1 MTAIHDEPGHDEPG
15 LQRNPANFV
24 SLSPLSF
31 LARAADVFP
40 ERPAVIYGARRY
52 NWRDVRDRARRLAS
66 ALAGH
71 GVMQGDVVAMVAANT
86 PELFEAHFGVPLS
99 GAILNTINT
108 RLDADTVAYIL
119 DHGGAKVLL
128 TDTEFAPMV
137 RAALARMTGAKP
149 LVIDIVDGSAKGGQN
164 PDDRLGAKTYDDFIA
179 AGDPDYLWHLPQD
192 EWQSLSLNYT
202 SGTSGRPKG
211 VLYHHRG
218 AYLMSMG
225 TVVGWGLT
233 SHPTYLYTVPMFHCN
248 GWGHVWTLALVAG
261 TAVLCRYVGAKAIFD
276 AIADHRITHL
286 GGAPVVLGMLVNAPA
301 DERRPL
307 PHKVQVM
314 TAGAPPPSAVLAR
327 MAELGFEVMQV
338 YGLTETYGHVVH
350 CAWQAE
356 WDQLPFAEQAEMK
369 ARQGVRFPITEGL
382 ELRDPETGATPPA
395 DGQAMGEILL
405 RGNTV
410 MKGYH
415 KDRAATEKAFK
426 DGFFHSGD
434 IAVRHPNGYVEIK
447 DRLKD
452 VIISGGENVSSIEI
466 ESRLFKHAAVS
477 LAAVVAKPDPK
488 WGEVPCAFVELKPGA
503 DVTEAELIAFC
514 REALAG
520 FKTPK
525 RVIFGELPKTSTG
538 KIQKF
543 LLREQ
548 AKAL

>member
-1 MTAIHDEPGHDEPG
+1 MTAFVDEPG
-15 LQRNPANFV
+15 LERNPANFV

-40 ERPAVIYGARRY
+40 DRPAVIYGARRY
-52 NWRDVRDRARRLAS
+52 DWQAVRARAARLAS
-66 ALAGH
+66 ALAMQ
-71 GVMQGDVVAMVAANT
+71 GVGRGDVVAVIAANT
-86 PELFEAHFGVPLS
+86 PELFEAHFGVPLC
-99 GAILNTINT
+99 GGILNTVNT
-108 RLDADTVAYIL
+108 RLDADTIAYIL
-119 DHGGAKVLL
+119 DHGGARVLL
-128 TDTEFAPMV
+128 TDTEFAGPV
-137 RAALARMTGAKP
+137 RAALASMTGPRP
-149 LVIDIVDGSAKGGQN
+149 LVVDIVDPLARGGQTAQ
-164 PDDRLGAKTYDDFIA
+164 DRLGEMTYEDFIA
-179 AGDPDYLWHLPQD
+179 AGDPAYPWRLPED

-218 AYLMSMG
+218 AYLMSLG
-225 TVVGWGLT
+225 TVVGWGLPP
-233 SHPTYLYTVPMFHCN
+233 HPTYLYTVPMFHCN
-248 GWGHVWTLALVAG
+248 GWGHAWTLALVAG
-261 TAVLCRYVGAKAIFD
+261 TAVLCRYVGAKAIFA
-276 AIADHRITHL
+276 AIAEHRITHL
-286 GGAPVVLGMLVNAPA
+286 GGAPVVLGMLVNAPEE
-301 DERRPL
+301 ERRSFD
-307 PHKVQVM
+307 HAVKVM
-314 TAGAPPPSAVLAR
+314 TAGAPPPSAVLAK

-338 YGLTETYGHVVH
+338 YGLTETFGHVVH
-350 CAWQAE
+350 CAWQPQ
-356 WDQLPFAEQAEMK
+356 WDALPFAEQAEMK
-369 ARQGVRFPITEGL
+369 ARQGVRFPITESL
-382 ELRDPETGATPPA
+382 ELRDPETGAIPPA
-395 DGQAMGEILL
+395 DGQAMGEIVI

-415 KDRAATEKAFK
+415 KDAAATARAFSN
-426 DGFFHSGD
+426 GFFHSGD

-466 ESRLFKHAAVS
+466 ESRLFKHAAVA

-503 DVTEAELIAFC
+503 DATEAELIAFC

-548 AKAL
+548 AKGL